1 MRDLRE
7 IGCDAADD
15 DQLRLDELASFQIV
29 GTSPESRFDRIVS
42 LAAEIF
48 RVPMS
53 YISLVDRDR
62 QWLKSKIGIE
72 TTQIERSISFCTH
85 TIQSSEP
92 LVVLDTAEDPR
103 FASSPLVTGTPF
115 IRFYAGAQLVTARG
129 YRLGL
134 LCIADVKPRKR
145 FSDAECKVLEEL
157 AGLAVE
163 QLEQRRSELSRV
175 AMMGFAD
182 AVGLTMISANV
193 NGVIE
198 FVNKAAVK
206 MFGYER
212 EEMIGKP
219 IDLIIPRRLR
229 GAHSAGLARV
239 AAGGESKLAGK
250 TVEVAACKRDGSEF
264 PIELSLSVWRNERGI
279 GMGTIIRD
287 ISERKERDARLL
299 RLATHDTLTGL
310 CNRHY
315 FNDLLADVFER
326 QAKVAVLL
334 LDLDGFKDVND
345 SLGHAVGDALL
356 QAVAVRLPAV
366 LDKDYP
372 VARLG
377 GDEFAV
383 LLPDE
388 GDAAN
393 VNAVASTLLRAF
405 ETAFE
410 VGGNV
415 FQLGVSIGYAIGP
428 DDGHDPEELVAS
440 ADLALYEAKK
450 CGGNAARMFKR
461 QMRHASALR
470 RKLQDELL
478 HAHQVGEL
486 VLYYQPQVSLKD
498 GLPFGVEALLR
509 WQHPER
515 GLLSPRDF
523 LSVIEASS
531 LALPIGT
538 WVLNEA
544 CRQLAE
550 WRRYGLRDLRM
561 SVNLF
566 AAQFLSAGLVP
577 QVVSALT
584 KHRIEPSALEL
595 EITERIAL
603 HDTDHALL
611 KIQRLS
617 ELGVRIAIDDFGTGY
632 ASLLT
637 LQRFPLTTLKI
648 DRGFVGDLL
657 TDASCAAITRATL
670 SMAAELK
677 LETIAEGIESEAQAA
692 FLRARGCYGGQGF
705 LYGEPAPAAEFVRSA
720 ELYMPRS
727 A

>member
-1 MRDLRE
+1 MRHLLK

-15 DQLRLDELASFQIV
+15 DRLRLDELARFQIV
-29 GTSPESRFDRIVS
+29 GTSPEPRFDRIVS
-42 LAAEIF
+42 LAADIF
-48 RVPMS
+48 CVPMA
-53 YISLVDRDR
+53 YISLVGKDR
-62 QWLKSKIGIE
+62 QWFKSRIGIE
-72 TTQIERSISFCTH
+72 TTETERSISFCTH
-85 TIQSSEP
+85 TIQSNEP
-92 LVVLDTAEDPR
+92 LVVLDAAEDPR
-103 FASSPLVTGTPF
+103 FADSPLVNGTPF
-115 IRFYAGAQLVTARG
+115 IRFYAGAPLVTARG
-129 YRLGL
+129 YRLGS
-134 LCIADVKPRKR
+134 LCIADVHPQKS
-145 FSDAECKVLEEL
+145 FSEAQCKLLQDL
-157 AGLAVE
+157 AALAVE
-163 QLEQRRSELSRV
+163 QLELRRRELPRV
-175 AMMGFAD
+175 AVQGFAD
-182 AVGLTMISANV
+182 AVGLTMISANAS
-193 NGVIE
+193 GIIE

-219 IDLIIPRRLR
+219 IDLIIPPRLK
-229 GAHSAGLARV
+229 GAHSAALARV
-239 AAGGESKLAGK
+239 AAGGESLLAGK
-250 TVEVAACKRDGSEF
+250 TVEVVASRRDGSEF
-264 PIELSLSVWRNERGI
+264 PIELSLSVWRNERGV

-287 ISERKERDARLL
+287 ISDRKERDARLL

-326 QAKVAVLL
+326 RAKVAAVL

-356 QAVAVRLPAV
+356 QAVAIRLQAV
-366 LDKDYP
+366 LDKNYP

-393 VNAVASTLLRAF
+393 VSAVASTLLRAF
-405 ETAFE
+405 ETPFE

-428 DDGHDPEELVAS
+428 EDGSDPEELVAS

-450 CGGNAARMFKR
+450 CGGNAAQMFERK
-461 QMRHASALR
+461 MRHASALR

-478 HAHQVGEL
+478 HAHQAGEF
-486 VLYYQPQVSLKD
+486 VLHYQPQVSLQD
-498 GLPFGVEALLR
+498 GRPFGVEALLR

-515 GLLSPRDF
+515 GLLPPRDF
-523 LSVIEASS
+523 LPALESSS

-550 WRRYGLRDLRM
+550 WRRCGLRDLRM

-577 QVVSALT
+577 QVVAALG

-595 EITERIAL
+595 EITEQIAL

-611 KIQRLS
+611 QIRRLS

-648 DRGFVGDLL
+648 DRGFVCDLL
-657 TDASCAAITRATL
+657 TDTSCAAITRATL

-677 LETIAEGIESEAQAA
+677 LETIAEGIESEDQAA
-692 FLRARGCYGGQGF
+692 FLRARGCHGGQGF
-705 LYGEPAPAAEFVRSA
+705 LYGEPAPAADFIRPVALHLPQSA
-720 ELYMPRS
+720 
-727 A
+727 